1 MTKAKLTSPDTARH
15 GQTPDDMTDI
25 ASPQGATDWRRT
37 LPAVDRLLQHPV
49 LRELESRH
57 GRRVVTRMARD
68 TLDALRAAPLDAA
81 PDETSIVDAL
91 RERLDA
97 FVSPNARAV
106 FNLTGTVIH
115 TNLGRALLS
124 EPAIDAMARVA
135 RDPVALEYDL
145 ATGGRGD
152 RDDLIEAL
160 LCELTGAEAA
170 TVVNNN
176 AAAVVLTLGA
186 LGAGREAI
194 VSRGE
199 LIEIGGAFRMPDIMA
214 AAGCRLREVGTTNRT
229 HPRDY
234 REAIG
239 DDTGLLVKVHTSN
252 YTVEGFTTAVEEAEL
267 ARIARDAE
275 LPLVVDLGS
284 GALVDLSRLGLPYET
299 QPGEAI
305 AAGADVVTFSGDK
318 LLGGP
323 QAGIIVGK
331 RAFIERIK
339 RHPLKRALRLD
350 KLVLAALEATLKHY
364 RDDDHPEQ
372 TLPTLC
378 LLTRE
383 ADDIRAAGERVL
395 AGITALPAGRTAR
408 LAPCMSQLGSGSLPV
423 DRLPSVALVLDV
435 DSPRREV
442 RERALRELER
452 AFRALPRPIIGRI
465 KEGALWLD
473 LRCLRQS
480 DEALLATQITRALHA
495 AEAPL

>member
-1 MTKAKLTSPDTARH
+1 MTDTASS
-15 GQTPDDMTDI
+15 TI
-25 ASPQGATDWRRT
+25 ASSLTAPDWRRA
-37 LPAVDRLLQHPV
+37 LPSVDRLLDHPT
-49 LRELESRH
+49 LRALAEQYGQRLCT
-57 GRRVVTRMARD
+57 RVARD
-68 TLDALRAAPLDAA
+68 TLTALRQSPRAPGLDEAALARQVS
-81 PDETSIVDAL
+81 ENLL
-91 RERLDA
+91 R
-97 FVSPNARAV
+97 FVAPNARAV

-124 EPAIDAMARVA
+124 EPAIDAMAQVA
-135 RDPVALEYDL
+135 RYPVALEYDI
-145 ATGGRGD
+145 ASGGRGD

-160 LCELTGAEAA
+160 ICELTGAEAA

-229 HPRDY
+229 HPKDY
-234 REAIG
+234 REAINEE
-239 DDTGLLVKVHTSN
+239 TGLLIKVHTSN
-252 YTVEGFTTAVEEAEL
+252 YAIEGFTRAVDEADMAE
-267 ARIARDAE
+267 IAHAAG

-284 GALVDLSRLGLPYET
+284 GALTDLSRLGLPYET
-299 QPGEAI
+299 QPSDAI

-323 QAGIIVGK
+323 QAGIIAGK
-331 RAFIERIK
+331 REFIERIK

-364 RDDDHPEQ
+364 RDDDHPAHS
-372 TLPTLC
+372 LPTLR

-383 ADDIRAAGERVL
+383 ADLIQAAGERVL
-395 AGITALPAGRTAR
+395 AGITTLPAGYRAH

-423 DRLPSVALVLDV
+423 DRLPSTALVLE
-435 DSPRREV
+435 SSAPRREA
-442 RERALRELER
+442 REQALKRLECACRELS
-452 AFRALPRPIIGRI
+452 RPIIGRI
-465 KEGALWLD
+465 RESALWLD
-473 LRCLRQS
+473 LRCLAVN
-480 DEALLATQITRALHA
+480 DEQLLAESLTTALAA
-495 AEAPL
+495 AEAPT